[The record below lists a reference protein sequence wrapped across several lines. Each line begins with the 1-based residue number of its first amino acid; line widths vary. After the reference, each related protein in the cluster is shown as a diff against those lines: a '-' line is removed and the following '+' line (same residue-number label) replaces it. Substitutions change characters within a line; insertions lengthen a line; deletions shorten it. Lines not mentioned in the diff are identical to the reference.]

1 MDIKIIMES
10 SKFYR
15 IISDDEYDRLNYGV
29 NNNGVRTT
37 PKSLSLTYGEQESL
51 ISLFLEKFT
60 VEESLDT
67 NRFVDNGVIIGFNRV
82 DPDIS
87 CWINIRL
94 VRIMPKTKKW
104 PNGRR
109 VDEVEHEICINKLE
123 DEWFLVRGVWPNATS
138 GSEEAMCDQM
148 GGVLR
153 YFRDRFNI

>member
-1 MDIKIIMES
+1 MDS

-15 IISDDEYDRLNYGV
+15 VIDDDEFYRLNYGS
-29 NNNGVRTT
+29 
-37 PKSLSLTYGEQESL
+37 KSLDLNYAEQESL
-51 ISLFLEKFT
+51 ISLFSEKFT
-60 VEESLDT
+60 VEESLDAHK
-67 NRFVDNGVIIGFNRV
+67 FIDNQVVIGFSRV
-82 DPDIS
+82 DLDIS

-94 VRIMPKTKKW
+94 VRIMPRTKKW
-104 PNGRR
+104 PSGRR
-109 VDEVEHEICINKLE
+109 TDEIEHEICINKLE

>member
-1 MDIKIIMES
+1 MES

-15 IISDDEYDRLNYGV
+15 IISCYEYDRLNYGV
-29 NNNGVRTT
+29 FNNNVRTI
-37 PKSLSLTYGEQESL
+37 PKSLNLTYAEQESL
-51 ISLFLEKFT
+51 ISLFQEKFN

-67 NRFVDNGVIIGFNRV
+67 NKFVDNEVVIGFNRV

-109 VDEVEHEICINKLE
+109 VEREHEICINKLE
-123 DEWFLVRGVWPNATS
+123 DEWFLVRGVCVDGG
-138 GSEEAMCDQM
+138 GSEEVKCDQM

-153 YFRDRFNI
+153 YIRDRFNI

>member
-1 MDIKIIMES
+1 MES

-15 IISDDEYDRLNYGV
+15 VIDDDEYDRLNYGV
-29 NNNGVRTT
+29 NNNGVVLA

-51 ISLFLEKFT
+51 ISLFSEKFT
-60 VEESLDT
+60 VEESLDA

-94 VRIMPKTKKW
+94 VSIMPRTKKW

-109 VDEVEHEICINKLE
+109 VDEREHEISINKLE

>member
-1 MDIKIIMES
+1 MES

-15 IISDDEYDRLNYGV
+15 IISYDEYDRLNYGII
-29 NNNGVRTT
+29 NIDYVRTI
-37 PKSLSLTYGEQESL
+37 PKSLNLTYAEQESL
-51 ISLFLEKFT
+51 ISLFQEKFS

-67 NRFVDNGVIIGFNRV
+67 NKFIDNKVIIGFNRV

-104 PNGRR
+104 LNGRR
-109 VDEVEHEICINKLE
+109 VDEREHEICINKLE
-123 DEWFLVRGVWPNATS
+123 DEWFLVRGVWADS
-138 GSEEAMCDQM
+138 RGSEEVKCDQM
-148 GGVLR
+148 GGLLR